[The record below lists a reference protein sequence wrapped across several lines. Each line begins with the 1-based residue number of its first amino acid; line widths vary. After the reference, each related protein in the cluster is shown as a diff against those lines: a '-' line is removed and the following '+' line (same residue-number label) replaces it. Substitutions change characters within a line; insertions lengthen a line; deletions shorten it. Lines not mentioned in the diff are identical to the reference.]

1 MLLSLSAPL
10 SNHLIQFNQ
19 QGILY
24 MYGGV
29 TQDGDILS
37 QLWTLNLSTKEW
49 TQLMPSRN
57 KECYHRPCGP
67 VAAAGHSV
75 VLVKDKMYTIF
86 GYNPIYGYLN
96 LIQEYSI
103 GNQNYSIN
111 FFFLN
116 L

>member
-1 MLLSLSAPL
+1 
-10 SNHLIQFNQ
+10 
-19 QGILY
+19 
-24 MYGGV
+24 
-29 TQDGDILS
+29 
-37 QLWTLNLSTKEW
+37 
-49 TQLMPSRN
+49 MPSRN

-103 GNQNYSIN
+103 GNQNYSIK
-111 FFFLN
+111 FFFWISNYECQLIIDKMVIN
-116 L
+116 YKWNDNKKYSNR